1 MCAHTYRWPA
11 VYAYAYVFIRICWL
25 LINYTATWICICY
38 VGSYPPLVKNRPNQS
53 DTIIDYVWWRIIVC
67 VHTSVLTCYVLQVFV
82 TYCRYLLLCMFTSL
96 GSPLRSPVQS
106 PLSLIMTISMCW
118 CPERKWSPRP
128 YFVHTS
134 MFSDIS

>member
-67 VHTSVLTCYVLQVFV
+67 VHTYVLACYALQVFTSV
-82 TYCRYLLLCMFTSL
+82 HVYLFGIRMWRIAVRVHTYVFAYYVVPLVASL
-96 GSPLRSPVQS
+96 AVYACAYAP
-106 PLSLIMTISMCW
+106 IMTIIM
-118 CPERKWSPRP
+118 
-128 YFVHTS
+128 Y
-134 MFSDIS
+134 